1 MTLRSITL
9 GLLLLPFAPFW
20 GSITLNSYTNRFE
33 TKISWLFSDE
43 KRLSSGKKKKTGFS
57 GNEKTDSNWKK
68 APLLKKIEKIRS
80 FFRKLPHLFPL
91 QFMTKIH
98 TFDLFAY
105 YFFAIERVSRP
116 FSSLARQFC
125 TKCLNITNITVYD
138 NISTFCHDWR
148 KSLKYTL
155 PNTNN

>member
-43 KRLSSGKKKKTGFS
+43 KRLSSGKNKKTGFL

-68 APLLKKIEKIRS
+68 APL
-80 FFRKLPHLFPL
+80 
-91 QFMTKIH
+91 
-98 TFDLFAY
+98 
-105 YFFAIERVSRP
+105 
-116 FSSLARQFC
+116 
-125 TKCLNITNITVYD
+125 
-138 NISTFCHDWR
+138 
-148 KSLKYTL
+148 
-155 PNTNN
+155 